1 MTETETRA
9 ALAHGSAQEGLLSAG
24 SAASPEPRETDQGS
38 RGGAVAVV
46 PAPSPLPAGAVT
58 HRCGAW
64 WTGNRT
70 SHCAAADCHRT
81 FSSITAFDRHHRNLP
96 GGGVECIDPAAVG
109 LVAVEKPFGIL
120 WSCPRNGDGSPHAKS
135 DDE

>member
-9 ALAHGSAQEGLLSAG
+9 ALAHDSAHEGTLSAG
-24 SAASPEPRETDQGS
+24 SVASPRARETDRGS
-38 RGGAVAVV
+38 RDEAVTVD
-46 PAPSPLPAGAVT
+46 PARAPLPAGAVT
-58 HRCGAW
+58 HQCGAW

-70 SHCAAADCHRT
+70 SHCGAENCHRT
-81 FSSITAFDRHHRNLP
+81 FSSITAFDRHQRNTP
-96 GGGVECIDPAAVG
+96 GGGVECLDPATVG

-120 WSCPRNGDGSPHAKS
+120 WSCPRNGDGSPYAKS